1 MASSQYIGSPFSGI
15 PFSPRA
21 YCIASKIALESEDI
35 MFYTELW
42 YNNNNNVLLLPFF
55 CWFLVISVFT
65 QELEKNSEKRTQ
77 QRETHDGG
85 GSFRFRFNDVLFFV
99 RVTPII
105 MFSFLLLLLLLLLLF
120 YIIMWSVVSSITNKT
135 DWKMKKQKKKV
146 LPARCLFLNHHHHH
160 STWYTTHKRRE
171 SKRLRDAIEEE
182 SLCGIFFIIFRI

>member
-1 MASSQYIGSPFSGI
+1 METFSLFVLLLFLCYVIYDDVWERRYKWDTTKQRASDASSTK
-15 PFSPRA
+15 RKKWRRK
-21 YCIASKIALESEDI
+21 SKIGKRERKNKKDRTTDAPVVVVVPRGIFPFPFQRRALLRSRDPH
-35 MFYTELW
+35 
-42 YNNNNNVLLLPFF
+42 NNVLV
-55 CWFLVISVFT
+55 LVV
-65 QELEKNSEKRTQ
+65 
-77 QRETHDGG
+77 
-85 GSFRFRFNDVLFFV
+85 
-99 RVTPII
+99 II
-105 MFSFLLLLLLLLLLF
+105 VVLLLLF